1 MKFKHLRDR
10 VITTGIAVAAIAM
23 TAATPSCMNYKKS
36 DNSHTTGTMTLI
48 CDQSFENIMNLEI
61 DVFEYQYP
69 EAHVLANYA
78 PQNVVLDSLMSLNTK
93 TVIMARDITKRER
106 EILHNKGKQVRSSK
120 IAVDAI
126 ALIVNNDNTCS
137 KLTLKEVAD
146 ILAGRTTRW
155 NDLEPSELGDIAVTF
170 DNQGS
175 SLVSYMRDSLLNGA
189 PLGANVYAQG
199 SPQKVFEAV
208 QKNKNAIGVIGVS
221 WLTSDLSSADMSTP
235 GDSAAPV
242 SGEASGAKS
251 EAAADSAFARKMLG
265 DEPVQGVGSLSNK
278 VKVLKIYGKEGVEAY
293 KPYQEYI
300 FNGKYPLFRQIYM
313 VTTGVNG
320 SLEVGFYAFVTG
332 DTGQKI
338 IMQTGILP
346 ARVKIQV
353 VELGGGS

>member
-1 MKFKHLRDR
+1 MKLKNLRDKLLK
-10 VITTGIAVAAIAM
+10 TGIAVTAMAIMAV
-23 TAATPSCMNYKKS
+23 TPSCMNYKKS

-106 EILHNKGKQVRSSK
+106 EILNNKGKQVRSSK

-126 ALIVNNDNTCS
+126 ALIVNNDNPCS
-137 KLTLKEVAD
+137 KLTLKEVTD
-146 ILAGRTTRW
+146 ILAGRTTKW
-155 NDLEPSELGDIAVTF
+155 NELEPSELGDIAVTF

-175 SLVSYMRDSLLNGA
+175 SLVTYMRDSLLNGES
-189 PLGANVYAQG
+189 LGVNVYAQG

-221 WLTSDLSSADMSTP
+221 WLTSDLSAADMSEG
-235 GDSAAPV
+235 GDSATADNP
-242 SGEASGAKS
+242 ES
-251 EAAADSAFARKMLG
+251 EAASDSAFAKKMLG
-265 DEPVQGVGSLSNK
+265 NDPVQGVGSLSNK

-313 VTTGVNG
+313 ITTGVNG

-332 DTGQKI
+332 DIGQKI

-346 ARVKIQV
+346 ARVKVQV
-353 VELGGGS
+353 VELGGGN